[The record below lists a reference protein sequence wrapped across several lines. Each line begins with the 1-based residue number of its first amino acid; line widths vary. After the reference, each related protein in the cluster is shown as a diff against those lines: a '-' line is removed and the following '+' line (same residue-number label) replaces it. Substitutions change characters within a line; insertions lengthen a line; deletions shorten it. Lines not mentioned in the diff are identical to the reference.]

1 MLAATRPRTESSMC
15 SGTCAAAAVADRP
28 ACTCTPRPHIWFFI
42 VAAVVKSVESDF
54 YIHPKP

>member
-28 ACTCTPRPHIWFFI
+28 ACTCTHIWFFI
-42 VAAVVKSVESDF
+42 VAAVIKSAESDF